1 MAWPSGTAVITFTV
15 VVLALHFGQDIFI
28 PLALAMVLSVA
39 LIPLAARLQ
48 RLGLGRVPSVL
59 IVVAIA
65 LALIIGFLLLLA
77 GQALTLAGSLPDY
90 EATLRARLHAISDG
104 SNVLDRA
111 VRTVQRLADEL
122 GPQSPA
128 AAQPVVLQQ
137 PPGALATLL
146 ALAGYLV
153 GPVASLAIG
162 LLFMT
167 YLMLSREDVRDRF
180 LRLAGARDLSR
191 ATQALAD
198 ATDRIGRYL
207 LMQVLVNAIY
217 GGGMAAGLLA
227 IGVPSALL
235 WGLIGFVLRFVPY
248 LGAPLSLVFPLLLAF
263 ATSDSFTSPLMV
275 LLLFAVVDGL
285 CTYVLEPAIYGHST
299 GISPLA
305 LLVSSALWTVVWGP
319 IGLLLA
325 PPITAC
331 LVTIGRHVPQ
341 FEFLAVV
348 FGDSQPLSPALR
360 FYHRLLADDRAAA
373 EGVADE
379 TLEEKGVAGVVHDL
393 VLPALIALRDDMARG
408 ALSHASVRRIADDLV
423 GMLDED
429 LDDIAPASSGSA
441 IAVVAVGHPLDAP
454 LARAAALV
462 LADAGLHAVVA
473 DAPGRAGVT
482 VWCAGGIASATR
494 LRRLAA
500 RGGNTR
506 QVVLLPWARGGVA
519 SPQAASLNGQAS
531 DLGIAIAHGLETMVQ
546 RVREAETAVRDTA
559 QAA

>member
-1 MAWPSGTAVITFTV
+1 MAWPSATAVLIFTV
-15 VVLALHFGQDIFI
+15 VVLALHFGRAIFI
-28 PLALAMVLSVA
+28 PLALALVLSVA
-39 LIPLAARLQ
+39 LIPLASRLQ
-48 RLGLGRVPSVL
+48 RVGLPRVPSVL

-65 LALIIGFLLLLA
+65 LALIVGFLLLLA

-90 EATLRARLHAISDG
+90 EATLRARLQAISDG

-122 GPQSPA
+122 GPPSSA
-128 AAQPVVLQQ
+128 LSQPVVLQQ
-137 PPGALATLL
+137 PPGALGTLL
-146 ALAGYLV
+146 ALAGYII

-180 LRLAGARDLSR
+180 MRLAGARDLSR

-263 ATSDSFTSPLMV
+263 ATSDSFTSPLLV
-275 LLLFAVVDGL
+275 LLLFAVVDGI

-373 EGVADE
+373 EAVADE
-379 TLEEKGVAGVVHDL
+379 TLEEKGVAGVVHEL
-393 VLPALIALRDDMARG
+393 VLPALTALRDDMARG
-408 ALSHASVRRIADDLV
+408 ALSRAAARRIADDLV

-429 LDDIAPASSGSA
+429 LDDMAPVSAGSA

-454 LARAAALV
+454 LARAAALM
-462 LADAGLHAVVA
+462 LTDAGLPAVVA
-473 DAPGRAGVT
+473 DAPGRAGLT

-500 RGGNTR
+500 RGGNTT
-506 QVVLLPWARGGVA
+506 QVVLLPWTRGGA
-519 SPQAASLNGQAS
+519 AHPQPGTAG
-531 DLGIAIAHGLETMVQ
+531 LGITIANSLEALLP
-546 RVREAETAVRDTA
+546 RVREAEAITRGTV